1 MSAILENNRHEES
14 FNTNINKINL
24 SNGVFRTIQS
34 NLMQDLLESAGFTK
48 ESQYKF
54 TFVKEKLENLEKAVS
69 FIEDYQA

>member
-1 MSAILENNRHEES
+1 MENNRHEDS
-14 FNTNINKINL
+14 INSNINKINL

-54 TFVKEKLENLEKAVS
+54 IFVKEKLENLDQAVN
-69 FIEDYQA
+69 FLENYQS

>member
-1 MSAILENNRHEES
+1 LENNIHEES
-14 FNTNINKINL
+14 INTNINKINL

-54 TFVKEKLENLEKAVS
+54 IFLKDKLENLEQAVN
-69 FIEDYQA
+69 FIENYQA